1 MKQNL
6 FKTMLL
12 AVALFGA
19 TGGVNAQDYS
29 LVDKITFDDPQTF
42 NDGWKILSGANS
54 VTQIDHADGKA
65 MLVTADS
72 RGARD
77 YYYNFT
83 NSDFIS
89 SEKWKMEFDFA
100 ASTANTSSTDFYI
113 YSSASGNSYG
123 QYTSV
128 NRLFLITDGA
138 KYTTTANVYAGN
150 DNTSSLVT
158 LTYEKYKTTPKTW
171 YHIVLEAN
179 KDNGVMMSIF
189 DASSKVVLSSTKVCD
204 FVVPKG
210 MSIRAGKGL
219 GSIALDN
226 VMFYVVTEKIM
237 APEANISSVD
247 ETKRTITLSQVAGND
262 IYYYTTDETYSTEGL
277 TATKYTEPIVIS
289 AKTYIVAYAQKGTKK
304 SEEVKYEFAAG
315 DVIYLNKASIS
326 LGNYTRNADN
336 IVFPEFSI
344 SAPNNSN
351 LLLSP
356 KTENLEY
363 SFTPDGGT
371 ESARVKVAPGAMFT
385 PTAKGV
391 LKVYAST
398 TGYGESVY
406 EMPVSAKYNRNF
418 KFDFD
423 KIANDEY
430 VDKEGWELVTSGWW
444 QDAVAYKSTAKNA
457 TTVGRVRFGNNTV
470 TNLVIGWGIGRNSN
484 NCSLK
489 LRNYKSGE
497 INVLDIN
504 SDTKGVDKSLVETK
518 TFYAIGGD
526 GAETSLSPEFYIDKL
541 KTIRKISVYEP
552 AEATDLA
559 PISSAAF
566 ATYSP
571 SSNVIVPSAESGIKV
586 YTAKVEG
593 NQINLTQV
601 EAGKVLKV
609 GTGYVVAGEE
619 NSYKFDLT
627 KEATEAIEGNDLKV
641 ATGEGLTATADTK
654 YYVLTKRAEGVGFG
668 KVAEGVNIP
677 AGKCYIDLTATA
689 SKATFLSFGGET
701 TGISNMEAAKANT
714 NEYFS
719 LQGVKTMKPNKGI
732 YIHNGK
738 KVVIK

>member
-1 MKQNL
+1 M
-6 FKTMLL
+6 
-12 AVALFGA
+12 
-19 TGGVNAQDYS
+19 NAQDYS
-29 LVDKITFDDPQTF
+29 LVDKITFDDPQMF
-42 NDGWKILSGANS
+42 NEGWKILAGANN

-72 RGARD
+72 NGARD

-100 ASTANTSSTDFYI
+100 ASTANTSSTEFYI
-113 YSSASGNSYG
+113 YSSASGNYYG

-128 NRLFLITDGA
+128 NRLFSITDGA

-210 MSIRAGKGL
+210 MSLRAGKGL

-277 TATKYTEPIVIS
+277 TATKYKEPIVIS
-289 AKTYIVAYAQKGTKK
+289 AKTYIVAYAQNGTKK

-344 SAPNNSN
+344 NAPNNSD

-356 KTENLEY
+356 ETENLEY

-371 ESARVKVAPGAMFT
+371 ESARVKVAPGALFT

-430 VDKEGWELVTSGWW
+430 ADKEGWELVTSGWW
-444 QDAVAYKSTAKNA
+444 QDAVAYKSTARNS

-489 LRNYKSGE
+489 LRNYKYGE

-518 TFYAIGGD
+518 TFYATD
-526 GAETSLSPEFYIDKL
+526 GNGSEASLSPEFYIDKL

-601 EAGKVLKV
+601 EADKVLEA
-609 GTGYVVAGEE
+609 GTGYVIAGEE
-619 NSYKFDLT
+619 KSYEFALT
-627 KEATEAIEGNDLKV
+627 NDDAEAIAGNDLKV
-641 ATGEGLTATADTK
+641 AGEGLTATADTK
-654 YYVLTKRAEGVGFG
+654 YYVLTQRAEGVGFG
-668 KVAEGVNIP
+668 KVADGVNIP
-677 AGKCYIDLTATA
+677 AGKCYIDLSETA

-701 TGISNMEAAKANT
+701 TGISNVNAAKANA

>member
-1 MKQNL
+1 MPW
-6 FKTMLL
+6 L
-12 AVALFGA
+12 AQR
-19 TGGVNAQDYS
+19 GGVNAQDYS

-42 NDGWKILSGANS
+42 NKGWNILAGANS
-54 VTQIDHADGKA
+54 VTQIDHSDGKA

-72 RGARD
+72 KGARD

-89 SEKWKMEFDFA
+89 SEKWMMEFDFA

-128 NRLFLITDGA
+128 NRLFSITDGA

-344 SAPNNSN
+344 YAPNNNN

-356 KTENLEY
+356 ETENLEY

-444 QDAVAYKSTAKNA
+444 QDAVAYKSTAKNS

-470 TNLVIGWGIGRNSN
+470 TNLVIGWGIGRNNN

-504 SDTKGVDKSLVETK
+504 SDTKGVDKSLVETM
-518 TFYAIGGD
+518 TLYATSGNGADGD
-526 GAETSLSPEFYIDKL
+526 ISPEFYVGKL
-541 KTIRKISVYEP
+541 KTIRTVSVYEP
-552 AEATDLA
+552 VDAIDLA
-559 PISSAAF
+559 PISSAKF

-571 SSNVIVPSAESGIKV
+571 SSNVIVPAVESGIKV

-601 EAGKVLKV
+601 EAGKVLKA

-619 NSYKFDLT
+619 KIYEFALT
-627 KEATEAIEGNDLKV
+627 NEAAEAIEGNDLKV
-641 ATGEGLTATADTK
+641 AGEGLTATADTK
-654 YYVLTKRAEGVGFG
+654 YYVLTKRADGVGFG
-668 KVAEGVNIP
+668 KVADGVNIP
-677 AGKCYIDLTATA
+677 AGKCYIDLTETA

-701 TGISNMEAAKANT
+701 TGISNVNAAKANA

>member
-1 MKQNL
+1 M
-6 FKTMLL
+6 
-12 AVALFGA
+12 
-19 TGGVNAQDYS
+19 NAQDYS
-29 LVDKITFDDPQTF
+29 LVDKITFDDPQMF
-42 NDGWKILSGANS
+42 NEGWKILAGENN

-72 RGARD
+72 KGARD

-113 YSSASGNSYG
+113 YSSASGNYYG

-128 NRLFLITDGA
+128 NRLFSITDGA

-210 MSIRAGKGL
+210 MSLRAGKGL

-277 TATKYTEPIVIS
+277 TATKYKEPIVIS
-289 AKTYIVAYAQKGTKK
+289 AKTYIVAYAQNGTKK

-344 SAPNNSN
+344 NAPNNSD

-356 KTENLEY
+356 ETENLEY

-371 ESARVKVAPGAMFT
+371 ESARVKVAPGALFT

-430 VDKEGWELVTSGWW
+430 ADKEGWELVTSGWW
-444 QDAVAYKSTAKNA
+444 QDAVAYKSTARNS

-489 LRNYKSGE
+489 LRNYKYGE

-518 TFYAIGGD
+518 TFYATD
-526 GAETSLSPEFYIDKL
+526 GNGSEASLSPEFYIDKL

-552 AEATDLA
+552 AKATDLA

-601 EAGKVLKV
+601 EADKVLAA

-619 NSYKFDLT
+619 KSYEFALT
-627 KEATEAIEGNDLKV
+627 NDAVEAIDGNDLKV

-668 KVAEGVNIP
+668 KVAAGVNIP

-701 TGISNMEAAKANT
+701 TGISNVNAAKANA

>member
-12 AVALFGA
+12 AVALVGA

-42 NDGWKILSGANS
+42 NKGWNILAGANS
-54 VTQIDHADGKA
+54 VTQIDHSDGKA

-72 RGARD
+72 QGARD

-89 SEKWKMEFDFA
+89 SEKWMMEFDFA

-128 NRLFLITDGA
+128 NRLFSITDGA

-344 SAPNNSN
+344 YAPNNNN

-356 KTENLEY
+356 ETENLEY

-385 PTAKGV
+385 PTSKGV

-444 QDAVAYKSTAKNA
+444 QDAVAYKSTAKNS

-470 TNLVIGWGIGRNSN
+470 TNLVIGWGIGRNNN

-504 SDTKGVDKSLVETK
+504 SDTKGVDKSLVETM
-518 TFYAIGGD
+518 TLYATSGNGADGD
-526 GAETSLSPEFYIDKL
+526 ISPEFYVGKL
-541 KTIRKISVYEP
+541 KTIRTVSVYEP
-552 AEATDLA
+552 VDAIDLA
-559 PISSAAF
+559 PISSAKF

-571 SSNVIVPSAESGIKV
+571 SSNVIVPAEESGIKV

-601 EAGKVLKV
+601 EADKVLKA

-619 NSYKFDLT
+619 KSYEFALT
-627 KEATEAIEGNDLKV
+627 NDAAEAIAGNDLKV
-641 ATGEGLTATADTK
+641 AGEGLTATADTK

-668 KVAEGVNIP
+668 KVADGVNIP
-677 AGKCYIDLTATA
+677 AGKCYIDLTETA

-701 TGISNMEAAKANT
+701 TGISNVNAAKANA

>member
-42 NDGWKILSGANS
+42 NKGWNILAGANS
-54 VTQIDHADGKA
+54 VTQIDHSDGKA

-72 RGARD
+72 KGARD

-89 SEKWKMEFDFA
+89 SEKWMMEFDFA

-128 NRLFLITDGA
+128 NRLFSITDGA

-344 SAPNNSN
+344 YAPNNNN

-356 KTENLEY
+356 ETENLEY

-385 PTAKGV
+385 PTSKGV

-444 QDAVAYKSTAKNA
+444 QDAVAYKSTAKNS

-470 TNLVIGWGIGRNSN
+470 TNLVIGWGIGRNNN

-504 SDTKGVDKSLVETK
+504 SDTKGVDKSLVETM
-518 TFYAIGGD
+518 TLYATSGNGADGD
-526 GAETSLSPEFYIDKL
+526 ISPEFYVGKL
-541 KTIRKISVYEP
+541 KTIRTVSVYEP
-552 AEATDLA
+552 VDAIDLA
-559 PISSAAF
+559 PISSAKF

-571 SSNVIVPSAESGIKV
+571 SSNVIVPAEESGIKV

-601 EAGKVLKV
+601 EAGKVLKA

-619 NSYKFDLT
+619 KSYEFALT
-627 KEATEAIEGNDLKV
+627 NEAAEAIEGNDLKV
-641 ATGEGLTATADTK
+641 AGEGLTATADTK

-668 KVAEGVNIP
+668 KVADGVNIP
-677 AGKCYIDLTATA
+677 AGKCYIDLTETA

-701 TGISNMEAAKANT
+701 TAISNVNAAKANA

>member
-1 MKQNL
+1 MQR
-6 FKTMLL
+6 
-12 AVALFGA
+12 
-19 TGGVNAQDYS
+19 GGVNAQDYS
-29 LVDKITFDDPQTF
+29 LVDKITFDDPQMF
-42 NDGWKILSGANS
+42 NEGWKILAGANN

-72 RGARD
+72 KGARD

-100 ASTANTSSTDFYI
+100 ASTANTSSTEFYI
-113 YSSASGNSYG
+113 YSSASGNYYG

-128 NRLFLITDGA
+128 NRLFSITDGA

-210 MSIRAGKGL
+210 MSLRAGKGL

-277 TATKYTEPIVIS
+277 TATKYKEPIVIS
-289 AKTYIVAYAQKGTKK
+289 AKTYIVAYAQNGTKK

-344 SAPNNSN
+344 NAPNNSD

-356 KTENLEY
+356 ETENLEY

-371 ESARVKVAPGAMFT
+371 ESARVKVAPGALFT

-430 VDKEGWELVTSGWW
+430 ADKEGWELVTSGWW
-444 QDAVAYKSTAKNA
+444 QDAVAYKSTARNS

-489 LRNYKSGE
+489 LRNYKYGE

-518 TFYAIGGD
+518 TFYATD
-526 GAETSLSPEFYIDKL
+526 GNGSEASLSPEFYIDKL

-601 EAGKVLKV
+601 EADKVLEA
-609 GTGYVVAGEE
+609 GTGYVIAGEE
-619 NSYKFDLT
+619 KSYEFALT
-627 KEATEAIEGNDLKV
+627 NDDAEAIAGNDLKV
-641 ATGEGLTATADTK
+641 AGEGLTATADTK
-654 YYVLTKRAEGVGFG
+654 YYVLTQRAEGVGFG
-668 KVAEGVNIP
+668 KVADGVNIP
-677 AGKCYIDLTATA
+677 AGKCYIDLSETA

-701 TGISNMEAAKANT
+701 TGISNVNAAKANA

>member
-29 LVDKITFDDPQTF
+29 LVDKITFDDPQMF
-42 NDGWKILSGANS
+42 NEGWKILAGANN

-72 RGARD
+72 KGARD

-100 ASTANTSSTDFYI
+100 ASTANTSSTEFYI
-113 YSSASGNSYG
+113 YSSASGNYYG

-128 NRLFLITDGA
+128 NRLFSITDGA

-210 MSIRAGKGL
+210 MSLRAGKGL

-277 TATKYTEPIVIS
+277 TATKYKEPIVIS
-289 AKTYIVAYAQKGTKK
+289 AKTYIVAYAQNGTKK

-344 SAPNNSN
+344 NAPNNSD

-356 KTENLEY
+356 ETENLEY

-371 ESARVKVAPGAMFT
+371 ESARVKVAPGALFT

-430 VDKEGWELVTSGWW
+430 ADKEGWELVTSGWW
-444 QDAVAYKSTAKNA
+444 QDAVAYKSTARNS

-489 LRNYKSGE
+489 LRNYKYGE

-518 TFYAIGGD
+518 TFYATD
-526 GAETSLSPEFYIDKL
+526 GNGSEASLSPEFYIDKL

-601 EAGKVLKV
+601 EADKVLEA
-609 GTGYVVAGEE
+609 GTGYVIAGEE
-619 NSYKFDLT
+619 KSYEFALT
-627 KEATEAIEGNDLKV
+627 NDDAEAIAGNDLKV
-641 ATGEGLTATADTK
+641 AGEGLTATADTK
-654 YYVLTKRAEGVGFG
+654 YYVLTQRAEGVGFG
-668 KVAEGVNIP
+668 KVADGVNIP
-677 AGKCYIDLTATA
+677 AGKCYIDLSETA

-701 TGISNMEAAKANT
+701 TGISNVNAAKANA

>member
-12 AVALFGA
+12 AVALLGA
-19 TGGVNAQDYS
+19 TGGVNAQDYTLLES
-29 LVDKITFDDPQTF
+29 QDFEDASTYSKGWSTFGNVTISQTDY
-42 NDGWKILSGANS
+42 NN
-54 VTQIDHADGKA
+54 GKA
-65 MLVTADS
+65 FLVSTNTKT
-72 RGARD
+72 RD
-77 YYYNFT
+77 TYYNFA
-83 NSDFIS
+83 NSNFITS
-89 SEKWKMEFDFA
+89 AQWKIEFDFA
-100 ASTANTSSTDFYI
+100 MSAPSTDPSNLSV
-113 YSSASGNSYG
+113 YSEASGSKYG
-123 QYTSV
+123 QFTSIT
-128 NRLFLITDGA
+128 RLFNI
-138 KYTTTANVYAGN
+138 ANAANANKGSVYAGN
-150 DNTSSLVT
+150 SGEKSIGEIEISKSNTLPTNWYHAVLVGNKDENKIVLSIYGSDNTAIISESVVST
-158 LTYEKYKTTPKTW
+158 FSNAKGICMKTGR
-171 YHIVLEAN
+171 YNSRIAI
-179 KDNGVMMSIF
+179 DNL
-189 DASSKVVLSSTKVCD
+189 AC
-204 FVVPKG
+204 
-210 MSIRAGKGL
+210 
-219 GSIALDN
+219 
-226 VMFYVVTEKIM
+226 YVVFDKITNPT
-237 APEANISSVD
+237 ATITSVNLN
-247 ETKRTITLSQVAGND
+247 ERTITLSQVAGND

-326 LGNYTRNADN
+326 LCNYTRNADI

-356 KTENLEY
+356 ETETLEY

-385 PTAKGV
+385 PTTKGV

-430 VDKEGWELVTSGWW
+430 VDKKGWELVTSGWW

-489 LRNYKSGE
+489 LRNYKYGE

-518 TFYAIGGD
+518 TFYAIDGD

-559 PISSAAF
+559 SISSAAF

-571 SSNVIVPSAESGIKV
+571 SSNVIVPAEESGIKV

-654 YYVLTKRAEGVGFG
+654 YYVLTKRADGVGFG
-668 KVAEGVNIP
+668 KVATGVNIP
-677 AGKCYIDLTATA
+677 AGKCYIDLSATA
-689 SKATFLSFGGET
+689 SKATFLSFSGET